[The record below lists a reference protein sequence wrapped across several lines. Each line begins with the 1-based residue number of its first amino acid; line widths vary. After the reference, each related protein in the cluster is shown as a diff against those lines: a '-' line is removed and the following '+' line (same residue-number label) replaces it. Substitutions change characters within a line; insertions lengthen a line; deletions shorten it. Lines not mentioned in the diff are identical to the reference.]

1 MVDKTFIKHDNI
13 QINNKNRVLYK
24 KSSSKSDNPILY
36 IKKNNKYITYKSYLK
51 KIKGGT
57 NMLLPEGMFI
67 KNVTIFDPKS
77 NFFDRKDIFVT
88 NRGTIYIKDDMQI
101 EPITLA
107 GKYGY
112 IIFNKENDRSF
123 SYSTNGGDI
132 ENHGQFIPTKNVED
146 DAKKIFVYPK
156 GHDDHILQLDID
168 DR

>member
-57 NMLLPEGMFI
+57 NMLLPESMFI

-77 NFFDRKDIFVT
+77 NFFDEKTFTT
-88 NRGTIYIKDDMQI
+88 NRGTIYIKDGMQI
-101 EPITLA
+101 EPIILYV
-107 GKYGY
+107 KDGY
-112 IIFNKENDRSF
+112 IIFNKDNDQSF
-123 SYSTNGGDI
+123 TYSNYAGDI
-132 ENHGQFIPTKNVED
+132 QNHGQFIPTKNVED
-146 DAKKIFVYPK
+146 DAKTIYVYPK
-156 GHDDHILQLDID
+156 GHDDHILQLVID
-168 DR
+168 E